1 MATDAVGTRNKSIK
15 DTPGHGVAQDQ
26 GTSYEFGWN
35 LGLAGGESLVE
46 LAARARVDEREL
58 ERGIYRAANNEG
70 LSQRRISD
78 IVQRSQATVQRI
90 LRRIN
95 AEPELLDATPME
107 IIDRRTAGLIT
118 TEKMMEYLL
127 NWKYSFG
134 SVVRIDDVA
143 TDAYSS
149 GDWDDIEL
157 AYYRDQLTDDE
168 FQTLARRQIEK
179 TAQ

>member
-1 MATDAVGTRNKSIK
+1 M
-15 DTPGHGVAQDQ
+15 
-26 GTSYEFGWN
+26 
-35 LGLAGGESLVE
+35 VE